1 MEDLIILES
10 VIGPQVTGMDCET
23 GDHVIA
29 VVTRERA
36 GELQAMLDDA
46 DVRLQ
51 QDVANGDLDQ
61 DFTPVLMK
69 SEFFRK
75 GA

>member
-10 VIGPQVTGMDCET
+10 VIGPQITGMDCAT
-23 GDHVIA
+23 GDRVIA

-46 DVRLQ
+46 DDRLQ
-51 QDVANGDLDQ
+51 QTVADDESDE
-61 DFTPVLMK
+61 DFTPVLTK

-75 GA
+75 EV

>member
-10 VIGPQVTGMDCET
+10 VIGPQITGMDCET
-23 GDHVIA
+23 GDQVIT

-36 GELQAMLDDA
+36 SDLQAMLDDA
-46 DVRLQ
+46 DDRLQ
-51 QDVANGDLDQ
+51 QVVLDDDLDEGYMPMLTQ
-61 DFTPVLMK
+61 

-75 GA
+75 EV

>member
-36 GELQAMLDDA
+36 FELQAMLDDA
-46 DVRLQ
+46 DDRLQ
-51 QDVANGDLDQ
+51 QAVLD
-61 DFTPVLMK
+61 DELDENYTPVLTQ

-75 GA
+75 EV

>member
-1 MEDLIILES
+1 MENLIILES
-10 VIGPQVTGMDCET
+10 VIGPQVTGTDCET

-36 GELQAMLDDA
+36 SELQAMLDSA
-46 DVRLQ
+46 DERQ
-51 QDVANGDLDQ
+51 QQAVTDDLDE
-61 DFTPVLMK
+61 DYTPVLTQ

-75 GA
+75 EV

>member
-46 DVRLQ
+46 DARLQ
-51 QDVANGDLDQ
+51 QDATDDDPDE
-61 DFTPVLMK
+61 DFAPVLTK

-75 GA
+75 EV

>member
-1 MEDLIILES
+1 MENLIILES
-10 VIGPQVTGMDCET
+10 VIGPQITGMDCET

-36 GELQAMLDDA
+36 GVLQAMLDDA
-46 DVRLQ
+46 DDRLQ
-51 QDVANGDLDQ
+51 QNIANDDPDE
-61 DFTPVLMK
+61 DFTPVLTK

-75 GA
+75 EV

>member
-10 VIGPQVTGMDCET
+10 VIGPQITGMDCET
-23 GDHVIA
+23 GDHVIT

-36 GELQAMLDDA
+36 WELQAMLDDA
-46 DVRLQ
+46 DDRLQ
-51 QDVANGDLDQ
+51 QTVTDDESDE
-61 DFTPVLMK
+61 DFTPVLTK

-75 GA
+75 EV

>member
-1 MEDLIILES
+1 MENLIILES
-10 VIGPQVTGMDCET
+10 VIGPQITGMDCET

-36 GELQAMLDDA
+36 GVLQGMLDDA
-46 DVRLQ
+46 DDRLQ
-51 QDVANGDLDQ
+51 QNVADD
-61 DFTPVLMK
+61 DSDEYFTPVLTK

-75 GA
+75 EV

>member
-10 VIGPQVTGMDCET
+10 VIGPQITGVDCAT
-23 GDHVIA
+23 GDRVIA

-36 GELQAMLDDA
+36 AVLQAMLDDA
-46 DVRLQ
+46 DARLQ
-51 QDVANGDLDQ
+51 QDATDDDSDD
-61 DFTPVLMK
+61 DFTPVLTK

-75 GA
+75 EV

>member
-10 VIGPQVTGMDCET
+10 VIGPQVTGMDCDT

-36 GELQAMLDDA
+36 AELQAMLEDA
-46 DVRLQ
+46 DARRQ
-51 QDVANGDLDQ
+51 RDLPD
-61 DFTPVLMK
+61 DDSDDDYTPVLTE

-75 GA
+75 EV

>member
-10 VIGPQVTGMDCET
+10 VVGPQVTGMDCET
-23 GDHVIA
+23 GNHVIA

-36 GELQAMLDDA
+36 SDLQAMLDDA
-46 DVRLQ
+46 DDRLQ
-51 QDVANGDLDQ
+51 QVALD
-61 DFTPVLMK
+61 DELDDDYTPVLTQ

-75 GA
+75 EV